1 MPFLDDLC
9 SPNSSLDGNFD
20 NRNEPSCAGVVLGQQ
35 EAL

>member
-20 NRNEPSCAGVVLGQQ
+20 DINEHSCAGLVLGHQ
-35 EAL
+35 EKL